1 MNQYQWERGRHM
13 SLSEDQLDQII
24 AQERAREQAPL
35 NEWRTI
41 AARAREEGLIR
52 ESESRSWIAGQPWIQ
67 AAAAMLLLVGGIA
80 IGRTTIAIPSS
91 AQSGAPSEQ
100 VAGSGTRE
108 AGSEVTSGAS
118 TVAAGAATST
128 GASFA
133 SVDDA
138 STTLERALRDYQ
150 NASAYLA
157 ANSSGPTTV
166 DSSGIYRTRLA
177 ALDKVNNAMES
188 ALRTAPHDPVIN
200 QYYLATMG
208 ARVATQQMAAR
219 PVGLALRGF

>member
-1 MNQYQWERGRHM
+1 M
-13 SLSEDQLDQII
+13 SLSEEQLDQII

-35 NEWRTI
+35 NNWRTI

-52 ESESRSWIAGQPWIQ
+52 ESQSRSWIAGQPWIQ
-67 AAAAMLLLVGGIA
+67 AAAAMLLLVGGVA

-91 AQSGAPSEQ
+91 AQSGASSQ
-100 VAGSGTRE
+100 QIAGSGTRE
-108 AGSEVTSGAS
+108 PGTEVTSGAS
-118 TVAAGAATST
+118 SAAAAPATST
-128 GASFA
+128 GATFA

-157 ANSSGPTTV
+157 ANSPSRSTI

-177 ALDKVNNAMES
+177 ALEKVGPAMES

-208 ARVATQQMAAR
+208 ARVATQQMVAR
-219 PVGLALRGF
+219 PVALRGF

>member
-1 MNQYQWERGRHM
+1 M
-13 SLSEDQLDQII
+13 SHLSEDQLDQII
-24 AQERAREQAPL
+24 AGERARQQAPL

-52 ESESRSWIAGQPWIQ
+52 ESQSRLWVSGRPWIQ

-80 IGRTTIAIPSS
+80 IGRTTIAIPGSVQSS
-91 AQSGAPSEQ
+91 NQI
-100 VAGSGTRE
+100 AGSGTRE
-108 AGSEVTSGAS
+108 AGSGGTSGA
-118 TVAAGAATST
+118 TT
-128 GASFA
+128 ASSIARFA

-138 STTLERALRDYQ
+138 SATLERALRDYER
-150 NASAYLA
+150 ASAFLA

-208 ARVATQQMAAR
+208 ARVATPQMAER

>member
-1 MNQYQWERGRHM
+1 M

-24 AQERAREQAPL
+24 AEERAREQAPL
-35 NEWRTI
+35 NNWRTI

-52 ESESRSWIAGQPWIQ
+52 ESQPRSWVASQPWMQ
-67 AAAAMLLLVGGIA
+67 AAAAILLLVGGVA
-80 IGRTTIAIPSS
+80 IGRTTIGIPGSVQTAADS
-91 AQSGAPSEQ
+91 QQ
-100 VAGSGTRE
+100 IAGSGKRK
-108 AGSEVTSGAS
+108 AGSVATS
-118 TVAAGAATST
+118 AAEPAVTST
-128 GASFA
+128 GATFA

-138 STTLERALRDYQ
+138 STTLEHALRDYQ
-150 NASAYLA
+150 NASAYIA

-166 DSSGIYRTRLA
+166 DSSRIYRTRLA
-177 ALDKVNNAMES
+177 ALDKVNDGMES

>member
-1 MNQYQWERGRHM
+1 M

-24 AQERAREQAPL
+24 AEERAREQAPL
-35 NEWRTI
+35 NNWRTI
-41 AARAREEGLIR
+41 SARAREEGLIR
-52 ESESRSWIAGQPWIQ
+52 ESQSRSWVASQPWMQ
-67 AAAAMLLLVGGIA
+67 AAAAILLLVGGIA
-80 IGRTTIAIPSS
+80 IGRTTVAIPSS
-91 AQSGAPSEQ
+91 AQSAENPGQTASVSTIAAAP
-100 VAGSGTRE
+100 GP
-108 AGSEVTSGAS
+108 S
-118 TVAAGAATST
+118 TT

-138 STTLERALRDYQ
+138 SATLVRALGDYQ
-150 NASAYLA
+150 SASAYIA

-166 DSSGIYRTRLA
+166 DSSRIYRTRLA
-177 ALDKVNNAMES
+177 ALDKVNDGMES

>member
-1 MNQYQWERGRHM
+1 M
-13 SLSEDQLDQII
+13 SHLSEDQLDQII
-24 AQERAREQAPL
+24 ADERARPQAPL

-41 AARAREEGLIR
+41 AARAREEGLFR
-52 ESESRSWIAGQPWIQ
+52 DSPSRSWIAGQPWIQ

-91 AQSGAPSEQ
+91 RQAAENPGQATSSSAP
-100 VAGSGTRE
+100 T
-108 AGSEVTSGAS
+108 AS
-118 TVAAGAATST
+118 AAPATST
-128 GASFA
+128 MGDSFA

-138 STTLERALRDYQ
+138 SATLERALGDYQ
-150 NASAYLA
+150 RASAFLA
-157 ANSSGPTTV
+157 ANSSNTSTV

-177 ALDKVNNAMES
+177 ALEKVGPAMES

-208 ARVATQQMAAR
+208 ARVATQQMVAR
-219 PVGLALRGF
+219 PVALRGF